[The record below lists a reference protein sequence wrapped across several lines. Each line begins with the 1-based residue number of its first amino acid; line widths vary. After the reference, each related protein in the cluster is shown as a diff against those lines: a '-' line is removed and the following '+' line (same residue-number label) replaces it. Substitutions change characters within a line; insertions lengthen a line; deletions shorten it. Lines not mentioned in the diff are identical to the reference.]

1 MSEIASQLV
10 KALPPS
16 EAARLLL
23 EREEVRRSFTA
34 WCRRAGFEPAKHHRL
49 MIRHLEDVSRGTCR
63 RLALFLPPGSAKSTY
78 ASVLYPPWH
87 LQKHRDHAIIAA
99 SHTQELGE
107 RWGRRTRN
115 LVEHFSHVLGL
126 SLAGDAR
133 AAGRWETDQG
143 GEYFAAGVGASITGR
158 RADLGIIDDPV
169 RSREDADSESIRHAT
184 WEWYVYD
191 FLPRLKP
198 NAAVVLIQ
206 TRWHEDDLAGR
217 ILEAEGI
224 ANSQDGDRTVFKD
237 RGGQWT
243 VVRLP
248 MLAEADDPLQRAPGE
263 RLWPDWFTDEMVE
276 QAKRDTRVWSA
287 LYQQSPT
294 PDTGDYFRA
303 EWLHPVDHLPKRDSV
318 NLYGASDYAVT
329 SKGGDYTV
337 HIVVGVDSDGR
348 MTVMDLWRG
357 QTDSAEWI
365 ESWCDMVK
373 DWRPLSWAEEKGQIN
388 ASVGPFLL
396 KRQRERRAYTFRRQ
410 FPPRHDKAVRA
421 RSIQARMATEGL
433 YIPKSAP
440 WRADFEAELLRFPA
454 AKHDD
459 QVDALGLIG
468 QLLDVV
474 RSASSS
480 AVPAPDTT
488 PSGYSPYYERQPSR
502 RLSALDL

>member
-1 MSEIASQLV
+1 MKGGIQDELRPEV
-10 KALPPS
+10 
-16 EAARLLL
+16 AAQQFL
-23 EREEVRRSFTA
+23 ERRQVRQDLAA
-34 WCRRAGFEPAKHHRL
+34 WCRRAGFEPAEHHRL
-49 MIRHLEDVSRGTCR
+49 IIDRLLDVSRGTIR

-87 LQKHRDHAIIAA
+87 LQRHRDHAIIAA

-115 LVEHFSHVLGL
+115 LVEHYSHVLGI

-133 AAGRWETDQG
+133 AAGRWETEQG

-169 RSREDADSESIRHAT
+169 RSREDADSEDIRNKT
-184 WEWYVYD
+184 WEWYLYD

-217 ILEAEGI
+217 ILEAEKG
-224 ANSQDGDRTVFKD
+224 A
-237 RGGQWT
+237 WT

-248 MLAEADDPLQRAPGE
+248 MLAEAEDPLNRAPGE
-263 RLWPDWFTDEMVE
+263 RLWPDWFTDEMVQ

-294 PDTGDYFRA
+294 PDEGDYFRQ
-303 EWLHPVDHLPKRDSV
+303 EWLHPVAHLPQRDTLNV
-318 NLYGASDYAVT
+318 YGASDYAVT
-329 SKGGDYTV
+329 SRGGDYTV
-337 HIVVGVDSDGR
+337 HLVVGVDPEGR
-348 MTVMDLWRG
+348 MYLLDLWRG

-365 ESWCDMVK
+365 EQWCDMVA
-373 DWRPLSWAEEKGQIN
+373 DWRPIQWAEEAGQIN
-388 ASVGPFLL
+388 ASVGPFLS
-396 KRQRERRAYTFRRQ
+396 KRQRERRTYTFRRQ

-421 RSIQARMATEGL
+421 RSIQARMATLGL
-433 YIPKSAP
+433 YVPTLAP
-440 WRADFEAELLRFPA
+440 WKADFEAELLRFPA

-468 QLLDVV
+468 QLLDHV
-474 RSASSS
+474 R
-480 AVPAPDTT
+480 PAERLEAPG
-488 PSGYSPYYERQPSR
+488 PEIPESGYSPFVDRGER
-502 RLSALDL
+502 RLLNANDL